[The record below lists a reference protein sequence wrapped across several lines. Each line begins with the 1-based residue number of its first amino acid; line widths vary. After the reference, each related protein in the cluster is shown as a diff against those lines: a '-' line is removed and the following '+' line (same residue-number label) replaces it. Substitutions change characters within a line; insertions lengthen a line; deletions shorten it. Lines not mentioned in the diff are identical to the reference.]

1 MVTSLRSSD
10 PRQCA
15 VEAVLQ
21 VMRDGRP
28 LRGTHW
34 LEGLSSRDV
43 GLAFQIAMGSL
54 RYHSLLTAQIAR
66 CMERPL
72 SSKRYFIKA
81 VLVTALYQAHFL
93 RVPARAAVFEAV
105 GLVKNSKEKAMA
117 PFCNAVLRKAVSLDW
132 TAVFVDISDPVEKLA
147 LETSHPSW
155 LVRRWWERFG
165 EEGCRQRLEA
175 GNRPAPLTL
184 RLHGDSVV
192 QQSML
197 QRLLAHGAKVCPDT
211 PGAVIMEAG
220 GVVEALPGYKE
231 GGFAVADQGA
241 QWIPR
246 LLQPKPGDRILDA
259 CAAPG
264 GKTAHLA
271 QLMGMVDGRLELTA
285 MDKNPSR
292 LQRLRDN
299 LRRLRVVGVEVIAGD
314 AADGDQLAGRTFNR
328 VLVDAPCTGTGII
341 RRHPEIK
348 WLRQPGDPGRMQI
361 EQLAILTGI
370 AQRVAMDGVLL
381 YATCSMEPE
390 ENQEVI
396 RLFLA
401 SHPHW
406 HLDPVIPEVEK
417 MPSAWVNADGCFQ
430 TWPGLCGMDGFFAAR
445 LVRTALN

>member
-1 MVTSLRSSD
+1 MATTLRSSD
-10 PRQCA
+10 PRRCA

-34 LEGLSSRDV
+34 LENLSSRDT
-43 GLAFQIAMGSL
+43 GLAFEIAMGSL
-54 RYHSLLTAQIAR
+54 RYHALLTAQLAR
-66 CMERPL
+66 CMARPL
-72 SSKRYFIKA
+72 AQKHHFIKA

-105 GLVKNSKEKAMA
+105 GMVKNSKEKAMA

-132 TAVFVDISDPVEKLA
+132 TGVFLGISDPVERLA

-165 EEGCRQRLEA
+165 EVGCRHRLEA
-175 GNRPAPLTL
+175 GNHPAPLTL
-184 RLHGDSVV
+184 RLHGDPVV
-192 QQSML
+192 QQSTL
-197 QRLLAHGAKVCPDT
+197 QRLLAHGAKPCSDT
-211 PGAVIMEAG
+211 PGAVVMETG
-220 GVVEALPGYKE
+220 GVVEALPGYAE

-241 QWIPR
+241 QWVAR
-246 LLQPKPGDRILDA
+246 LLRPQPGDRILDA

-271 QLMGMVDGRLELTA
+271 QLAGGPCELTA

-314 AADGDQLAGRTFNR
+314 AAESTVLAGRTFDR

-348 WLRQPGDPGRMQI
+348 WLRQPGDPGRMQV
-361 EQLAILTGI
+361 EQVAILTGI
-370 AQRVAMDGVLL
+370 AGHVVVGGVVL

-396 RLFLA
+396 QLFLA
-401 SHPHW
+401 SHPCW
-406 HLDPVIPEVEK
+406 RLDPVMPEEEQL
-417 MPSAWVNADGCFQ
+417 PAEWVNAEGCFQ

-445 LVRTALN
+445 LVRIA